1 MEARGVGASQGSR
14 GCCLPPGGPVHA
26 GGPRSGPGRAPRPE
40 LNEVAQKPTALAS
53 VNCSGFADI
62 VARLPGGGIC
72 PHGPRAHYALA
83 GGRRQDGSFRTAA
96 AKHYRPGYA
105 FLIAEVVAARIDEL
119 GLFEAQGADLDD
131 CMRPFRSV
139 VDWYNPESWTSMCH
153 DCSGSGRARRLAVGG
168 RRTMR
173 CDWRAPR
180 HGAPAAPPVSA
191 SPGEA
196 GLAPS
201 LHAAPAAC
209 GVASAAAA
217 ARDAPLRGRFRFGR
231 SPARDP
237 AAVERNW
244 FRGCTS
250 ACG

>member
-1 MEARGVGASQGSR
+1 M
-14 GCCLPPGGPVHA
+14 
-26 GGPRSGPGRAPRPE
+26 
-40 LNEVAQKPTALAS
+40 
-53 VNCSGFADI
+53 
-62 VARLPGGGIC
+62 
-72 PHGPRAHYALA
+72 
-83 GGRRQDGSFRTAA
+83 
-96 AKHYRPGYA
+96 
-105 FLIAEVVAARIDEL
+105 VAARIDEL
-119 GLFEAQGADLDD
+119 GLFEAQGADIDD

-139 VDWYNPESWTSMCH
+139 VGWYSPESWTSMCH

-244 FRGCTS
+244 FGGAQAPAADVDS
-250 ACG
+250 ARRDRLGGAQVPAAEVEYEEAPLYQKPDCIEAIKGSRTDPATHDYVPAGAPDLHASGPLSSTGWTQDEEEDPFAHLGIDEEC